1 MAQKKIVDIEIKEN
15 LDSVNKKVDDV
26 AGSLEDVKKKAD
38 QLGESLKKVEQDVKD
53 IGSSSQKA
61 ESSLDKLG
69 SSIRSIGSTI
79 KGIGM
84 GLLVTQFD
92 DFKEALTGSNNVAD
106 LFSNSLNVVKKSA
119 SDLGNVATSG
129 SFFDKIKSALQL
141 SPGQALENVKKY
153 FSAAYKQ
160 AEDTTKKTNDALFAQ
175 VKQQGIFEEYDR
187 RAEEQ
192 RKIRDN
198 ELLPLSEREEANNK
212 LLTIVQ
218 EQKDLML
225 AQAKIQ
231 LDAATAE
238 YNLTGKRE
246 DKVKKMEAENNILA
260 IQAQLQGFI
269 TEQDQA
275 RIALIMQRRQLA
287 ADTIKT
293 EVENETSR
301 LQTANSTIKTEGQ
314 RLQDERFNLKRSLQD
329 WAKFYEDR
337 IKENKKGSSGIIEIE
352 NEANLKLQEI
362 RNAIAVNEDQTATY
376 FYSRD
381 QERRMMVVNNE
392 REAFSYRLYALKK
405 FNEEAQKS
413 TQISEDEKRKIAA
426 DTLVQQKSL
435 ENQRLSMVSNTLG
448 NISSLFEENSTAGK
462 AFAISQALINTYQ
475 GITAELATKTA
486 TPFEFGLKVA
496 NIAAT
501 AAMGFKAVKDIIAT
515 PAMSDGASG
524 ISISGDTGS
533 ASAPQFNVVGASGV
547 NQLAQ
552 SIQGRENKPVKAY
565 VVASEVTSQQSLERN
580 RVMSASIG

>member
-1 MAQKKIVDIEIKEN
+1 MAQRKIVEIEIKEN
-15 LDSVNKKVDDV
+15 LDSVNRKVDDV
-26 AGSLEDVKKKAD
+26 AGSLEDVKKRAD
-38 QLGESLKKVEQDVKD
+38 QLGDSLKKVEQDVKD
-53 IGSSSQKA
+53 IGSSSQKT
-61 ESSLDKLG
+61 ENSLDKLG
-69 SSIRSIGSTI
+69 TSIRSIGSTI

-92 DFKEALTGSNNVAD
+92 DLKESLTTSNKASDFLNTR
-106 LFSNSLNVVKKSA
+106 LNVIKKSA
-119 SDLGNVATSG
+119 KDLGDLATSG
-129 SFFDKIKSALQL
+129 KFWSSIYDMLNV
-141 SPGQALENVKKY
+141 SPEQFGKNWDQYFGRVVKQ
-153 FSAAYKQ
+153 SD
-160 AEDTTKKTNDALFAQ
+160 ELTKKQNAAFFAQ
-175 VKQQGIFEEYDR
+175 TKQQGIFEEYDR

-198 ELLPLSEREEANNK
+198 ELLSIDERVEANDK
-212 LLTIVQ
+212 LKGIII
-218 EQKDLML
+218 EQKRLMIEQ
-225 AQAKIQ
+225 AQIQ
-231 LDAATAE
+231 LRSAQGQ
-238 YNLTGKRE
+238 YNLTKSRPDE
-246 DKVKKMEAENNILA
+246 LAMMEAQNNLLA
-260 IQAQLQGFI
+260 IRAQLQGFI

-275 RIALIMQRRQLA
+275 RIALI
-287 ADTIKT
+287 
-293 EVENETSR
+293 
-301 LQTANSTIKTEGQ
+301 LQTKQLNSDTLKAEMDQENSKRQTVNSTIKTEGQ
-314 RLQDERFNLKRSLQD
+314 RLKDERFNLKRSLED

-337 IKENKKGSSGIIEIE
+337 IRENKKGASGRIEIE

-376 FYSRD
+376 YYSRD
-381 QERRMMVVNNE
+381 QERRMMVVNDE

-501 AAMGFKAVKDIIAT
+501 AAIGFKAVKDIIAT

-524 ISISGDTGS
+524 ISISGDAGS